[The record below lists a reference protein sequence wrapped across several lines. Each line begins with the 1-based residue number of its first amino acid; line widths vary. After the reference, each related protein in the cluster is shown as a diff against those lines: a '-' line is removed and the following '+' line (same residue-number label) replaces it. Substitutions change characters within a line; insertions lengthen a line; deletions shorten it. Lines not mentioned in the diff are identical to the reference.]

1 VTECPGGK
9 SRRHFT
15 AFVIAMMVGVLLVV
29 TIRSEA
35 QTTRASQATQATQ
48 ATQASA
54 DDGLIRRSPSSDT
67 AASKSAATQKSA
79 ATSNPLDVRRI
90 LLALGIVLALI
101 CALKWLSKLFFSAAA
116 GNRSS
121 RAVQVLSRTVI
132 GPKQQ
137 FMLVQVGKRIIVIGD
152 SGNGMSP
159 LAEITD
165 PDEVATLVGQVQE
178 EKGDSISKAFG
189 GLFSRA
195 KQKFEPAA
203 EPNSTAGRSGGVRDA
218 SADDRDDDEGDESS
232 PQLAF
237 ARQELG
243 GLMDRVRS
251 LSDQLRRP

>member
-1 VTECPGGK
+1 
-9 SRRHFT
+9 
-15 AFVIAMMVGVLLVV
+15 MMVGVLLVV
-29 TIRSEA
+29 SIRSEA
-35 QTTRASQATQATQ
+35 QTTRASQTTQATQ
-48 ATQASA
+48 APA
-54 DDGLIRRSPSSDT
+54 DDGLIRRSPSSD
-67 AASKSAATQKSA
+67 AATTKSAVTQKSA

-101 CALKWLSKLFFSAAA
+101 CALKWLSKLFFPAAV

-137 FMLVQVGKRIIVIGD
+137 FMLVQVGKRIIVVGD

-165 PDEVATLVGQVQE
+165 PDEVAALVGQVQE

-195 KQKFEPAA
+195 KQKFELAV
-203 EPNSTAGRSGGVRDA
+203 EPDTTAGRSGDVRDA
-218 SADDRDDDEGDESS
+218 SVEGDDDDEGDESS

-251 LSDQLRRP
+251 LSDQLRRS

>member
-1 VTECPGGK
+1 L
-9 SRRHFT
+9 T

-35 QTTRASQATQATQ
+35 QTTRAS
-48 ATQASA
+48 S
-54 DDGLIRRSPSSDT
+54 DDGLIRRSASSDITTARPAAQKPSST
-67 AASKSAATQKSA
+67 GSS
-79 ATSNPLDVRRI
+79 LDVRRI
-90 LLALGIVLALI
+90 LLALAVVIALI
-101 CALKWLSKLFFSAAA
+101 CALKWLSKLFFPAAA

-137 FMLVQVGKRIIVIGD
+137 FLLLQVGKRVIVVGD
-152 SGNGMSP
+152 SGNGMTALS
-159 LAEITD
+159 EITD
-165 PDEVATLVGQVQE
+165 PEEIAALVGQVQE

-203 EPNSTAGRSGGVRDA
+203 EPDSTAGRSGVVRDA
-218 SADDRDDDEGDESS
+218 SVAADDDDEDQSS

-237 ARQELG
+237 AREELG

-251 LSDQLRRP
+251 LSDQLRRS